1 MKARIRHI
9 YEIIAGAILSLFGF
23 SGCEGIEDIIYPKSE
38 YGMPHATF
46 AIKGT
51 VKAEDTGNPVE
62 GIKVKFRQKQ
72 EEYDENGNPF
82 YIEKEFTSDKE
93 GKVEGSFTEWP
104 NDKNIEFT
112 FEDID
117 KGENGGWFAPDT
129 LRGSDVKIVLEEDKS
144 SNWYKGTYHISFDE
158 KLKRDYTEPVD

>member
-1 MKARIRHI
+1 MKAKIRHI
-9 YEIIAGAILSLFGF
+9 YELIAGAILSFLGLG
-23 SGCEGIEDIIYPKSE
+23 SCGELPSIIDGRAE

-46 AIKGT
+46 AVKGT

>member
-1 MKARIRHI
+1 MKARIKHI
-9 YEIIAGAILSLFGF
+9 YEIIAGAILSLLGF
-23 SGCEGIEDIIYPKSE
+23 NGCGDIIFPVE
-38 YGMPHATF
+38 YGMPYATF
-46 AIKGT
+46 AVKGT

-72 EEYDENGNPF
+72 EEYDENGNPY

-112 FEDID
+112 FEDVD

-144 SNWYKGTYHISFDE
+144 SNWYKGTYHISFEE
-158 KLKRDYTEPVD
+158 KLKKAEN